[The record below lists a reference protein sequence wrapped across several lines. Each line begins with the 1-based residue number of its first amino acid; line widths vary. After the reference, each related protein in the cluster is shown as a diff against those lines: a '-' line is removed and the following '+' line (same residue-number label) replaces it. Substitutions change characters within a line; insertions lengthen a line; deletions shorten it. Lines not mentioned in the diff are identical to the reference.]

1 MPTHPMARVRFESVA
16 CLNPL
21 LDESLLVVDPQ
32 AWFAAR
38 AWLTANPRSLARAE
52 SLDARALD
60 ALLNAREAF
69 DGVARIIGLGGDT
82 AIDTAKYL
90 AWRTGLPLILVPSAL
105 TVDAPFTDSA
115 AVRRDGRIHYTG
127 SVAPEAVI
135 VDAALIR
142 TAPAHLNRGGV
153 GDILSIHTAL
163 YDWRLAHAH
172 RRTLRRGDRPAERVA
187 AEPSARPEP
196 RDLRRQRR
204 GRAPADRTVLR
215 GGLPVPAGGQQPP

>member
-21 LDESLLVVDPQ
+21 LDESLLVVDTQ

-38 AWLTANPRSLARAE
+38 PWLTANPRSLARAE

-60 ALLNAREAF
+60 ALLNTREAF
-69 DGVARIIGLGGDT
+69 DGVARIIGLGGGT

-163 YDWRLAHAH
+163 CDWRTRAQANPTTRQSPSKA
-172 RRTLRRGDRPAERVA
+172 RRCWSACATRA
-187 AEPSARPEP
+187 ARFTPSAT
-196 RDLRRQRR
+196 
-204 GRAPADRTVLR
+204 RACAC
-215 GGLPVPAGGQQPP
+215 

>member
-1 MPTHPMARVRFESVA
+1 LRASLASTRCWRRV
-16 CLNPL
+16 CWWL
-21 LDESLLVVDPQ
+21 DPQ

-38 AWLTANPRSLARAE
+38 PWLTANPRSLARAE

-60 ALLNAREAF
+60 ALLNTREAF
-69 DGVARIIGLGGDT
+69 DGVARIIGLGGGT

-142 TAPAHLNRGGV
+142 TAPAHRQRHPLPAPALLPLIFGRPHGV
-153 GDILSIHTAL
+153 AL
-163 YDWRLAHAH
+163 HPPTPPPR
-172 RRTLRRGDRPAERVA
+172 RRTLRQG
-187 AEPSARPEP
+187 
-196 RDLRRQRR
+196 
-204 GRAPADRTVLR
+204 APARALARAHTADRVR
-215 GGLPVPAGGQQPP
+215 HIQRAQRFGVAPPVADT

>member
-1 MPTHPMARVRFESVA
+1 MPTHPLHAVRFESVA

-21 LDESLLVVDPQ
+21 LEASLLVVDPQ

-38 AWLTANPRSLARAE
+38 PWLTANPRSLARAE

-60 ALLNAREAF
+60 ALLNTREAF
-69 DGVARIIGLGGDT
+69 EGVVRIVGLGGGT

-142 TAPAHLNRGGV
+142 TAPRAPQSRRGGATSCRYTPRCTT
-153 GDILSIHTAL
+153 G
-163 YDWRLAHAH
+163 DWRTRAQANPTTRQSPSKA
-172 RRTLRRGDRPAERVA
+172 RRCWSACASRA
-187 AEPSARPEP
+187 ARFTPSAT
-196 RDLRRQRR
+196 
-204 GRAPADRTVLR
+204 RACAC
-215 GGLPVPAGGQQPP
+215 

>member
-21 LDESLLVVDPQ
+21 LEASLLVVDPQ

-38 AWLTANPRSLARAE
+38 PWLTANPRSLARAE

-60 ALLNAREAF
+60 ALLNTREAF
-69 DGVARIIGLGGDT
+69 DGVARIIGLGGGT

-127 SVAPEAVI
+127 SVAPEA
-135 VDAALIR
+135 
-142 TAPAHLNRGGV
+142 
-153 GDILSIHTAL
+153 
-163 YDWRLAHAH
+163 
-172 RRTLRRGDRPAERVA
+172 
-187 AEPSARPEP
+187 
-196 RDLRRQRR
+196 
-204 GRAPADRTVLR
+204 
-215 GGLPVPAGGQQPP
+215 